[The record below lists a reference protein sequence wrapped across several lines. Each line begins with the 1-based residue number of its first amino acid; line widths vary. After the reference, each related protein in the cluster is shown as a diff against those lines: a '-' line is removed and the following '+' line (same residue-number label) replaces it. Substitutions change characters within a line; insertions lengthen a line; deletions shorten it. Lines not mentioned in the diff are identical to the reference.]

1 MLFCQFIAFSHHEAS
16 KELFQKLHFSL
27 EFYVTQNAQNQIEYD
42 ADKQCGLKKK
52 VTFLSTTNQKVIC

>member
-27 EFYVTQNAQNQIEYD
+27 EFYVTQNVQNQIEFD
-42 ADKQCGLKKK
+42 FRKQCDPKSKKW
-52 VTFLSTTNQKVIC
+52 LYRIE